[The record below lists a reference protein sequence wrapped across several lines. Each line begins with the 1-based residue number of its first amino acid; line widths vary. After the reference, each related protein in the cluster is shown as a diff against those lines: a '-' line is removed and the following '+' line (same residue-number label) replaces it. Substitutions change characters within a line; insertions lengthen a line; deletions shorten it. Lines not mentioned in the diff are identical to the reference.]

1 MTAIQYVA
9 WFAFMAVAVMTI
21 LVVWTLG
28 SAGLLRR
35 PRRRRAAA
43 SSDADMVEPLKPRH
57 STPVPYGGRARLGGT
72 VHPGTDHEDPQHGQ
86 VA

>member
-9 WFAFMAVAVMTI
+9 WFIFMAVAVMTI

-43 SSDADMVEPLKPRH
+43 SSDVDMVERLMPRR
-57 STPVPYGGRARLGGT
+57 STPGPSVGHAQRGST
-72 VHPGTDHEDPQHGQ
+72 VDAGTDHEDPQHGQ

>member
-9 WFAFMAVAVMTI
+9 WFIFMAVAVMTI

-28 SAGLLRR
+28 SAGLLL
-35 PRRRRAAA
+35 RRRRRREAA
-43 SSDADMVEPLKPRH
+43 SPDADLAERLMPRRFTQGPYVGH
-57 STPVPYGGRARLGGT
+57 TQRGSTVDPS
-72 VHPGTDHEDPQHGQ
+72 TDHEDPHHGQ

>member
-9 WFAFMAVAVMTI
+9 WFIFMAVAVMTI

-43 SSDADMVEPLKPRH
+43 SSDAEMVERLMPRR
-57 STPVPYGGRARLGGT
+57 SAPGPSVGPAQRGSS
-72 VHPGTDHEDPQHGQ
+72 VDPGTDHERPLRGQ